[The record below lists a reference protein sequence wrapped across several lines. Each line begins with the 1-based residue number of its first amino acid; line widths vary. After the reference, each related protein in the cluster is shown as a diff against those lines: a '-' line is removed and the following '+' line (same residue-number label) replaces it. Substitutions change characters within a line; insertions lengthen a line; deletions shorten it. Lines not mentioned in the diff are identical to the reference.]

1 VWFCVRACWDAGGDS
16 ASVPLVKA
24 RIDALGDGFDA
35 RLEALSGETLSPD
48 LDDRLQAIVAEAASI
63 VGAPIALVSL
73 VLRRTQFFRA
83 HHGLPDDLEAVR
95 ATDRDVSFCQLV
107 VRDERALVVEEA
119 VSDERV
125 PHDLV
130 NRYGIRAYAGE
141 PVRVGDTV
149 VGSLCAIDVR
159 PRGFSPKE
167 RAALANLATRA
178 SERLTELAGVPR
190 LRLDLAQKAS
200 LPLFAELR
208 NALAAVDPSL
218 ALSRVA
224 HTEVASVVRLE
235 AYRTQVDAPPLASGA
250 LEQARLAIVD
260 LGASIQ
266 DLDHAMSRVADGLF
280 GLEDL
285 LAAGDEGAV
294 TLRDAMSSA
303 QQLALHRTKVIGGL
317 RVELPPGDVRLRASR
332 SVAVSVLAV
341 ALART
346 AELLRTSARGA
357 GIDVVAHQ
365 HDGVVQVR
373 MGSPNLRAESAQA
386 LVDGLEAL
394 GVQGVRFVRVG
405 EATVVLELDA
415 S

>member
-1 VWFCVRACWDAGGDS
+1 VRARWDAGGDS
-16 ASVPLVKA
+16 ARVLAVNA

-35 RLEALSGETLSPD
+35 RLEALSGETLSPE

-83 HHGLPDDLEAVR
+83 HHGLPEDLEAVR

-107 VRDERALVVEEA
+107 VRDQRTLVVEEA
-119 VSDERV
+119 ASDERV

-130 NRYGIRAYAGE
+130 SRYGIRAYAGE

-149 VGSLCAIDVR
+149 VGSLCAIDLR
-159 PRGFSPKE
+159 PRAFSPE
-167 RAALANLATRA
+167 ELAALVALALRA

-218 ALSRVA
+218 ALARVA
-224 HTEVASVVRLE
+224 HAEVAAVVRLE
-235 AYRTQVDAPPLASGA
+235 AYRAQADAPPLASGA
-250 LEQARLAIVD
+250 LEQARLAITD
-260 LGASIQ
+260 LGASIEDVDQ
-266 DLDHAMSRVADGLF
+266 SMARVCDGLL

-294 TLRDAMSSA
+294 TLRDAMTSA

-317 RVELPPGDVRLRASR
+317 RVELPPGEVRLRATR

-346 AELLRTSARGA
+346 AEILRTSARGA
-357 GIDVVAHQ
+357 GIDVVARLDQ
-365 HDGVVQVR
+365 GVVRVR
-373 MGSPNLRAESAQA
+373 LASPSLRPESAQA

-394 GVQGVRFVRVG
+394 GVQGVRFVG
-405 EATVVLELDA
+405 EGDAAVVLELDA
-415 S
+415 A